1 MIYRDFGKTGIKL
14 STLGFG
20 AMRLPMIETGAGE
33 KIVDDEQAVK
43 MIHEAFDNGV
53 NYIDTAPYYL
63 EKLSEKTVGKALKGY
78 RDKVYLSTK
87 YPTGQ
92 ASYDDLFVELEKSL
106 KNLDTDYIDF
116 YHMWGINLPL
126 FKDRLNVKGGAIEA
140 ALKAKEQGMIKHL
153 SFSFHDKPENM
164 KEIIDSGYFESVLLQ
179 YNLLDRSN
187 EENIDYAHEKG
198 LGVVVMGPVAGGRLG
213 APSEVIQGM
222 LGNKASSTA
231 DLALR
236 FVLANPHVTVALS
249 GMGTMDM
256 VKENLAVANI
266 EGHLTTDEREKV
278 EKMIAEKQALAKLY
292 CTGCNYCLPC
302 PKGINIPNVFTL
314 MNYHKIYGLT
324 DYAKAEYKKIADGK
338 VENQKDASNCI
349 ECGACESKC
358 PQKLAIIEQLKDTE
372 QTLRS

>member
-20 AMRLPMIETGAGE
+20 AMRLPMIEKENGE
-33 KIVDDEQAVK
+33 KIVDDEQAIP

-63 EKLSEKTVGKALKGY
+63 EKLSEKTVGKSLKGY
-78 RDKVYLSTK
+78 RDKVHLSTK
-87 YPTGQ
+87 YPTGN
-92 ASYDDLFVELEKSL
+92 ASYDNLFQELEKSL

-116 YHMWGINLPL
+116 YHMWGINLDN
-126 FKDRLNVKGGAIEA
+126 FKNNLDVKGGVIEA
-140 ALKAKEQGMIKHL
+140 ALKAKEQGLIKHL

-187 EENIDYAHEKG
+187 EANIDYAHEKG

-213 APSEVIQGM
+213 APSEVIKEM
-222 LGNKASSTA
+222 LGDKANSTA

-249 GMGTMDM
+249 GMGSMEM
-256 VKENLAVANI
+256 VKENLGVANI
-266 EGHLTTDEREKV
+266 EGHLTATEKEKV

-302 PKGINIPNVFTL
+302 PKELNIPHIFNL

-324 DYAKAEYKKIADGK
+324 DYAKDEYKKIVDGK
-338 VENQKDASNCI
+338 AEKQKPISECV
-349 ECGACESKC
+349 ECGACEKKC
-358 PQKLAIIEQLKDTE
+358 PQKLSIIKQLKETE
-372 QTLRS
+372 QTLS